1 MPRQAARASR
11 AILITRPEPGAAES
25 ARAVTALGWEAV
37 LAPALTLA
45 TLPFKAPGNCQAI
58 IITSRA
64 AARALPPAKLPVIA
78 VGEASATEAR
88 ARGFA
93 DVRAAA
99 GDAQALAAL
108 IGATLKP
115 EAGTLCLAVGEGYA
129 LDLAEA
135 LRAKGFRVLRR
146 VVYAARPSTELPKEA
161 CRAIR
166 EGRIH
171 AALFTSPRSAQQ
183 AMRLL
188 RDIRAQDA
196 ARGMIAIALSPR
208 IATALS
214 ALSALDWAEIRT
226 ASRPDHAALLACLGS
241 ADVLRKPP

>member
-1 MPRQAARASR
+1 MPRQPARASR

-25 ARAVTALGWEAV
+25 ARAVAALGWEAV
-37 LAPALTLA
+37 LAPALTLTA
-45 TLPFKAPGNCQAI
+45 LPFKPPANCQTI

-64 AARALPPAKLPVIA
+64 AARALPPAALPVIA
-78 VGEASATEAR
+78 VGEASAAEAR
-88 ARGFA
+88 ARGFV

-115 EAGTLCLAVGEGYA
+115 EQGTLCLAVGEGYA
-129 LDLAEA
+129 LDLASA

-146 VVYAARPSTELPKEA
+146 VVYAAQPSAALPAEA
-161 CRAIR
+161 RQALR
-166 EGRIH
+166 KGRIH
-171 AALFTSPRSAQQ
+171 AALFTSPRSAQE

-188 RDIRAQDA
+188 RDAGLEKAAQKI
-196 ARGMIAIALSPR
+196 IAIALSPR
-208 IATALS
+208 IAAHLAALP
-214 ALSALDWAEIRT
+214 WQEIRT
-226 ASRPDHAALLACLGS
+226 ASRPDHAALLACLGA

>member
-25 ARAVTALGWEAV
+25 ARAVAALGWEAV
-37 LAPALTLA
+37 LAPALTLTA
-45 TLPFKAPGNCQAI
+45 LPFQPPTNCQAI

-64 AARALPPAKLPVIA
+64 AARALPPAELPVIA
-78 VGEASATEAR
+78 VGEASAAEAR
-88 ARGFA
+88 ARGFV

-129 LDLAEA
+129 LDLASA

-146 VVYAARPSTELPKEA
+146 VVYAARPSAALPEEA
-161 CRAIR
+161 RQAMR

-171 AALFTSPRSAQQ
+171 AALFTSPRAAQE

-188 RDIRAQDA
+188 RHAGLENSVQNI
-196 ARGMIAIALSPR
+196 IAIALSPR
-208 IATALS
+208 IAARLAALP
-214 ALSALDWAEIRT
+214 WQEIRT
-226 ASRPDHAALLACLGS
+226 ASRPDHAALLACLGDP
-241 ADVLRKPP
+241 DVLRKRP

>member
-1 MPRQAARASR
+1 MPRQAARVSR

-25 ARAVTALGWEAV
+25 ARAVAALGWEAV
-37 LAPALTLA
+37 LAPALALTA
-45 TLPFKAPGNCQAI
+45 LPLKAPGNCQAI

-64 AARALPPAKLPVIA
+64 AARALPPATLPLIA
-78 VGEASATEAR
+78 VGEATAAEAR

-129 LDLAEA
+129 LDLAAA

-146 VVYAARPSTELPKEA
+146 VVYAARPSAELPAEA
-161 CRAIR
+161 RQAIR
-166 EGRIH
+166 EGRVH
-171 AALFTSPRSAQQ
+171 AALFTSPRSARE

-188 RDIRAQDA
+188 RDAELQKEAQNI
-196 ARGMIAIALSPR
+196 IAIALSPR
-208 IATALS
+208 IAAALA
-214 ALSALDWAEIRT
+214 ALPWAEIRT
-226 ASRPDHAALLACLGS
+226 ASRPDHAALLACLGP
-241 ADVLRKPP
+241 ADVLKAPA

>member
-11 AILITRPEPGAAES
+11 AILITRPEPGAAET

-37 LAPALTLA
+37 LAPALTL
-45 TLPFKAPGNCQAI
+45 TSLPFTPPRRCQAI

-64 AARALPPAKLPVIA
+64 AARALPIQPLPVIA
-78 VGEASATEAR
+78 VGEASASEAR

-129 LDLAEA
+129 LDLAAA
-135 LRAKGFRVLRR
+135 LRAKGFRVIRR
-146 VVYAARPSTELPKEA
+146 VVYAACPNSVLPRHA
-161 CRAIR
+161 RDALR
-166 EGRIH
+166 VGDIH
-171 AALFTSPRSAQQ
+171 AALFTSPRSAQETL
-183 AMRLL
+183 RLL
-188 RDIRAQDA
+188 RDAGLDKA
-196 ARGMIAIALSPR
+196 ACQIIAIALSPR
-208 IATALS
+208 IATALAS
-214 ALSALDWAEIRT
+214 LPWAEIRI
-226 ASRPDHAALLACLGS
+226 AARPDHAALLACLGP
-241 ADVLRKPP
+241 ANML

>member
-1 MPRQAARASR
+1 MSRQAARASR

-25 ARAVTALGWEAV
+25 ARAVAALGWEAV
-37 LAPALTLA
+37 LAPALILTA
-45 TLPFKAPGNCQAI
+45 LPFKPPANCQAI

-78 VGEASATEAR
+78 VGEATATEAR

-93 DVRAAA
+93 NVRAAA

-129 LDLAEA
+129 LDLAAA
-135 LRAKGFRVLRR
+135 LRAKGFRVIRR
-146 VVYAARPSTELPKEA
+146 VVYAARPSTELPAEA
-161 CRAIR
+161 LQAIR
-166 EGRIH
+166 ERRIH
-171 AALFTSPRSAQQ
+171 AALFTSPRSALV

-188 RDIRAQDA
+188 ADAGLHKAAQN
-196 ARGMIAIALSPR
+196 MIAIALSPR
-208 IATALS
+208 IAAALA
-214 ALSALDWAEIRT
+214 ALPWAEIRT
-226 ASRPDHAALLACLGS
+226 ASRPDHAALLACLGP
-241 ADVLRKPP
+241 ADVLKTPA

>member
-25 ARAVTALGWEAV
+25 ARAVAALGWEAV
-37 LAPALTLA
+37 LAPALMLTA
-45 TLPFKAPGNCQAI
+45 LPFQLAANCQAI

-64 AARALPPAKLPVIA
+64 AARALPPAALPLIA
-78 VGEASATEAR
+78 VGEASAAEAR
-88 ARGFA
+88 ARGFV

-108 IGATLKP
+108 IAATLKP

-129 LDLAEA
+129 LDLASA
-135 LRAKGFRVLRR
+135 LRNKGFRVLRR
-146 VVYAARPSTELPKEA
+146 VVYAARPSAALPAEA
-161 CRAIR
+161 RHAMR

-171 AALFTSPRSAQQ
+171 AALFTSPRSAQE

-188 RDIRAQDA
+188 RDAGLENSAQKI
-196 ARGMIAIALSPR
+196 IAIALSPR
-208 IATALS
+208 IAACLAALP
-214 ALSALDWAEIRT
+214 WQEIRT
-226 ASRPDHAALLACLGS
+226 ASRPDHAALLACLG
-241 ADVLRKPP
+241 APDVLRKRP

>member
-25 ARAVTALGWEAV
+25 ARAVAALGWEAV
-37 LAPALTLA
+37 LAPALTLTA
-45 TLPFKAPGNCQAI
+45 LPLKAPGNCQAI

-64 AARALPPAKLPVIA
+64 AARALPPAVLPVIA
-78 VGEASATEAR
+78 VGEATATEAR

-99 GDAQALAAL
+99 GDAQALSAL

-129 LDLAEA
+129 LDLAAA

-146 VVYAARPSTELPKEA
+146 VVYAARPSTELPAEA
-161 CRAIR
+161 LQAIR
-166 EGRIH
+166 EGRVH
-171 AALFTSPRSAQQ
+171 AALFTSPRSAQE

-188 RDIRAQDA
+188 ADAGLYKAAQN
-196 ARGMIAIALSPR
+196 MIAIALSPR
-208 IATALS
+208 ITA
-214 ALSALDWAEIRT
+214 ALAALPWAEIRT
-226 ASRPDHAALLACLGS
+226 ASRPDHAALLACLGP
-241 ADVLRKPP
+241 ADVLKTPA

>member
-1 MPRQAARASR
+1 MSRQAARASR

-25 ARAVTALGWEAV
+25 ARAVAALGWKAV
-37 LAPALTLA
+37 LAPALTLT
-45 TLPFKAPGNCQAI
+45 TLPFKAPANCKAI

-64 AARALPPAKLPVIA
+64 AARALPSCALPVIA
-78 VGEASATEAR
+78 VGEASAAEAR

-108 IGATLKP
+108 IGTTLKP
-115 EAGTLCLAVGEGYA
+115 EGGSLCLAIGEGYA
-129 LDLAEA
+129 LDLAAA

-146 VVYAARPSTELPKEA
+146 VVYAARPSTALPQEA
-161 CRAIR
+161 CETIR

-171 AALFTSPRSAQQ
+171 AALFTSPRSAQE

-188 RDIRAQDA
+188 RDAGMEQAAQNI
-196 ARGMIAIALSPR
+196 IAIALSPR
-208 IATALS
+208 IAVTLATLP
-214 ALSALDWAEIRT
+214 WAEIRT
-226 ASRPDHAALLACLGS
+226 ASQPDHAALLACLGP
-241 ADVLRKPP
+241 ADVLKNPP

>member
-1 MPRQAARASR
+1 MPRQAAHASR

-25 ARAVTALGWEAV
+25 ARAVAAFGWEAV
-37 LAPALTLA
+37 LAPALTL
-45 TLPFKAPGNCQAI
+45 TQLPFKAPGNCQAI

-64 AARALPPAKLPVIA
+64 AARALPLVALPVIA
-78 VGEASATEAR
+78 VGEATAAEAR
-88 ARGFA
+88 ARGFT

-108 IGATLKP
+108 IGASLKP
-115 EAGTLCLAVGEGYA
+115 EAGTLCLTVGEGYA
-129 LDLAEA
+129 LVLAEA

-171 AALFTSPRSAQQ
+171 AALFTSPRSARE

-188 RDIRAQDA
+188 AAAGLQKAAQNI
-196 ARGMIAIALSPR
+196 IAIALSPR
-208 IATALS
+208 IAS
-214 ALSALDWAEIRT
+214 ALCALPWAEIRT
-226 ASRPDHAALLACLGS
+226 ASRPDHAALLACLGT
-241 ADVLRKPP
+241 ADVLKAPT

>member
-25 ARAVTALGWEAV
+25 ARAVAALGWEAT
-37 LAPALTLA
+37 LAPALVLTA
-45 TLPFKAPGNCQAI
+45 LPFKAPANCQAI

-64 AARALPPAKLPVIA
+64 AARALAPAKLPVIA

-88 ARGFA
+88 ARGFG

-108 IGATLKP
+108 IGATLRP

-129 LDLAEA
+129 LDLAAA

-146 VVYAARPSTELPKEA
+146 VVYAARPSAALPAEA
-161 CRAIR
+161 RQASR
-166 EGRIH
+166 EGCIH
-171 AALFTSPRSAQQ
+171 AARFTSPRSA
-183 AMRLL
+183 AEVMRLL
-188 RDIRAQDA
+188 RDAGLEKAVQKI
-196 ARGMIAIALSPR
+196 IAIALSPR
-208 IATALS
+208 IAARL
-214 ALSALDWAEIRT
+214 AVLPWHEIRT
-226 ASRPDHAALLACLGS
+226 ASRPDLAALMACLG
-241 ADVLRKPP
+241 APDVLINPHE

>member
-45 TLPFKAPGNCQAI
+45 TLPFKAPANCQAI

-78 VGEASATEAR
+78 VGEA
-88 ARGFA
+88 
-93 DVRAAA
+93 
-99 GDAQALAAL
+99 
-108 IGATLKP
+108 
-115 EAGTLCLAVGEGYA
+115 
-129 LDLAEA
+129 
-135 LRAKGFRVLRR
+135 
-146 VVYAARPSTELPKEA
+146 ARPSAALPQEA
-161 CRAIR
+161 CETIR

-171 AALFTSPRSAQQ
+171 AALFTSPRSAQE

-188 RDIRAQDA
+188 RDTGMEQAAQNI
-196 ARGMIAIALSPR
+196 IAIALSPR
-208 IATALS
+208 IAVTLATLP
-214 ALSALDWAEIRT
+214 WAEIRT
-226 ASRPDHAALLACLGS
+226 ASQPDHAALLACLGT
-241 ADVLRKPP
+241 ADVLRKPS

>member
-25 ARAVTALGWEAV
+25 ARAVAALGWQAV
-37 LAPALTLA
+37 LAPALILTA
-45 TLPFKAPGNCQAI
+45 LPFKAHANCQAI
-58 IITSRA
+58 IVTSRA

-78 VGEASATEAR
+78 VGEATAAEAR

-129 LDLAEA
+129 LDLAAA
-135 LRAKGFRVLRR
+135 LRAKGFRVIRR
-146 VVYAARPSTELPKEA
+146 VVYAARPSTELPAEA
-161 CRAIR
+161 FQAIR
-166 EGRIH
+166 ERRIH
-171 AALFTSPRSAQQ
+171 AALFTSPRSALV

-188 RDIRAQDA
+188 ADAGLHKAAQN
-196 ARGMIAIALSPR
+196 MIAIALSPR
-208 IATALS
+208 IAAALA
-214 ALSALDWAEIRT
+214 ALPWAEIRT
-226 ASRPDHAALLACLGS
+226 ASRPDHAALLACLGP
-241 ADVLRKPP
+241 ADVLKAPA

>member
-1 MPRQAARASR
+1 MSRQAARVSR

-25 ARAVTALGWEAV
+25 ARAVAALGWEAV
-37 LAPALTLA
+37 LAPALILTA
-45 TLPFKAPGNCQAI
+45 LPFKAPGNCQAI

-64 AARALPPAKLPVIA
+64 AARALPPAVLPVIA
-78 VGEASATEAR
+78 VGEATASEAR

-129 LDLAEA
+129 LDLAAA

-146 VVYAARPSTELPKEA
+146 VVYAARPSAALPAEA
-161 CRAIR
+161 RQAMR
-166 EGRIH
+166 EGRVH
-171 AALFTSPRSAQQ
+171 AALFTSPRSARE

-188 RDIRAQDA
+188 ADAGLHKAAQNI
-196 ARGMIAIALSPR
+196 IAIALSPR
-208 IATALS
+208 IAAALA
-214 ALSALDWAEIRT
+214 ALPWAEIRT
-226 ASRPDHAALLACLGS
+226 ASRPDHDALLACLGP
-241 ADVLRKPP
+241 ADVLKAPA